1 MKSIYVSFLLFAV
14 SCQDYN
20 SNSADQVRY
29 EEITFPPGASAE
41 LKTSYPIIKDR
52 CFVCHSEWSSYKT
65 DQQWIDAGLVIKND
79 TSNSSLVYRLK
90 NFSPPGDMPTGAY
103 PTMPNSEYQKLL
115 TWITNM
121 P

>member
-1 MKSIYVSFLLFAV
+1 MKLLCLVFILLIA

-20 SNSADQVRY
+20 SNSADESRY
-29 EEITFPPGASAE
+29 EEISFPPGASAE
-41 LKTSYPIIKDR
+41 LQASYRIIKDR

-65 DQQWIDAGLVIKND
+65 DQQWVDAGLVD
-79 TSNSSLVYRLK
+79 FGQASNSSLIYRLK

-115 TWITNM
+115 DWVG

>member
-1 MKSIYVSFLLFAV
+1 MKIFIAFSLLFLT

-20 SNSADQVRY
+20 SNSADQSRY
-29 EEITFPPGASAE
+29 EEITFPPGATAE
-41 LKTSYPIIKDR
+41 LQASYRIIKDR

-65 DQQWIDAGLVIKND
+65 NAQWENAGLVVFGQA
-79 TSNSSLVYRLK
+79 SNSSLIYRLK

-115 TWITNM
+115 DWVE